1 MANQDKLT
9 RATCFAVLGYVGMKS
24 VKDLPDTALYVKQ
37 TALGFKLKRLKR
49 ELEAKIDDVKIAA
62 ELQWV
67 DKWQDFAIGRLKTK
81 NPSADADQFKEHA
94 CTELRHHYISGVVEA
109 SCRADFDHINRIMWQ
124 MSSLVP
130 AEEDLKKFLTSSERQ
145 SNMTHNALIE
155 FGFPEDAFLLS

>member
-49 ELEAKIDDVKIAA
+49 ELDAKIDDVKIAA

-67 DKWQDFAIGRLKTK
+67 DKWQDFAVERLKSL
-81 NPSADADQFKEHA
+81 NPSVEAEELQQHA
-94 CTELRHHYISGVVEA
+94 NAEFRRRYIHGVVVT
-109 SCRADFDHINRIMWQ
+109 SCKADIDRVSRLAWQ
-124 MSSLVP
+124 MSSLRP
-130 AEEDLKKFLTSSERQ
+130 AEEDLKKHIDTSERL
-145 SNMTHNALIE
+145 SGIMDNALIE